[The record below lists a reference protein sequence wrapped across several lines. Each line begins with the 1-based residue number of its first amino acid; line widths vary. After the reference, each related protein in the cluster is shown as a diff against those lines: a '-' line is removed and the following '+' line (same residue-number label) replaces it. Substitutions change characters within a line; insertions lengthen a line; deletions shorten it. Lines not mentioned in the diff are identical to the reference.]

1 MIFQPYKIVPGT
13 EILHS
18 NTDCYELTDEV
29 EGMSYRAELQVDNGG
44 VYMEYSEKKTD
55 EKSKLFT
62 ECMSIAN
69 KELAIVVARRILE
82 LYGVEK

>member
-1 MIFQPYKIVPGT
+1 MTFQPYTCVPGT

-18 NTDCYELTDEV
+18 TTDVYELYDEE
-29 EGMSYRAELQVDNGG
+29 EGLTHKVELQADNGG
-44 VYMEYSEKKTD
+44 VYMEYSEKKTG

-69 KELAIVVARRILE
+69 KELSIVVARRILE
-82 LYGVEK
+82 LYGVN